1 MINSATILNVGAH
14 KDYRKQQNETAV
26 FGGFVF

>member
-14 KDYRKQQNETAV
+14 KDYRKQQSETVV
-26 FGGFVF
+26 FGGFIF

>member
-14 KDYRKQQNETAV
+14 KGYRKQQSETAV
-26 FGGFVF
+26 FGGFIF